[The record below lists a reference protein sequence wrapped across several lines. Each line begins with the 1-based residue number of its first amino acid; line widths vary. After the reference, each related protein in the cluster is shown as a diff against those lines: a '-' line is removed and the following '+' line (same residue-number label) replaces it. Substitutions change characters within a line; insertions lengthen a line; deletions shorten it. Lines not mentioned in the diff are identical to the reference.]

1 MNLNSIKSKEKGQ
14 IVVWCWLKQEDLY
27 NTAICRTKYVCL
39 GYKGSVAKKS
49 TFRGMKRNETEKKNA
64 SPRVVHIIPE

>member
-14 IVVWCWLKQEDLY
+14 IVVWLKQEDFY

-39 GYKGSVAKKS
+39 GYKGSVAQKS
-49 TFRGMKRNETEKKNA
+49 TFRDMKRNETEKKNA